1 MGSMK
6 RSVLLLI
13 VIIIASL
20 ILVSCTS
27 GSTEGQP
34 SSTGEQASSTVDQTS
49 STGNQSDQGVDLQLT
64 SYVIADGGT
73 YFYLKPITVT
83 VHFDKEPSVQEKL
96 KVTLSLLASSTLA
109 TSTTTIPLPEGTK
122 VLNVKVGDSEA
133 TVNFSKEIAISP
145 GVGGEGERLALCSI
159 PLVAKQFGIEK
170 VYILIEGQKP
180 SEENGYIDFWGH
192 VGLYE
197 QPLTADGCKVGH

>member
-1 MGSMK
+1 M
-6 RSVLLLI
+6 RRIVWLLV

-20 ILVSCTS
+20 LLVSCIS

-34 SSTGEQASSTVDQTS
+34 SSTGDQPSATAAHASSTEDQL
-49 STGNQSDQGVDLQLT
+49 DQGVDLQLT

-96 KVTLSLLASSTLA
+96 KVALSLLASSTLA
-109 TSTTTIPLPEGTK
+109 TSTTAIPLPEGTK
-122 VLNVKVGDSEA
+122 VLNVEVEGSEA
-133 TVNFSKEIAISP
+133 TVNFSKDILLNP
-145 GVGGEGERLALCSI
+145 GVGAEGERLALCSI
-159 PLVAKQFGIEK
+159 SLVAKQFGIER
-170 VYILIEGQKP
+170 VYILIEGEKP

-197 QPLTADGCKVGH
+197 QPLTADGCKVGP

>member
-1 MGSMK
+1 M
-6 RSVLLLI
+6 RRIVLLLI
-13 VIIIASL
+13 VLIIASIL
-20 ILVSCTS
+20 LVSCIPS
-27 GSTEGQP
+27 SPGGQP
-34 SSTGEQASSTVDQTS
+34 SSTGDQTS
-49 STGNQSDQGVDLQLT
+49 STDNQSDQGVNLQLT

-73 YFYLKPITVT
+73 YFYLKPVTVT

-96 KVTLSLLASSTLA
+96 SVALSLLASSTLA
-109 TSTTTIPLPEGTK
+109 TSTTTVPLPEGTK
-122 VLNVKVGDSEA
+122 VLNVDVRGGEA
-133 TVNFSKEIAISP
+133 TVDFSKEILVNP

-170 VYILIEGQKP
+170 VYILIAGEKP

-197 QPLTADGCKVGH
+197 QPLTADGCKVGP